1 LKEGKLMK
9 RTGATPKIALLCHL
23 EPSLEQELKA
33 ALAHPSIH
41 MDTVPCQDTGFVQ
54 SSANHAGVVFC
65 PFSRDLATLLEAT
78 KDSRIPV
85 IVVTRTPETREWLD
99 AMEAGAFDYCSAPF
113 EPRQL
118 QWILNSARPRTL
130 SAA

>member
-1 LKEGKLMK
+1 MK
-9 RTGATPKIALLCHL
+9 RSSPPKIALLCHL
-23 EPSLEQELKA
+23 EPSLEQELKT

-41 MDTVPCQDTGFVQ
+41 METVSQASGVPE
-54 SSANHAGVVFC
+54 SSGHAGIVFC
-65 PFSRDLATLLEAT
+65 PFSRDLNALLDATR
-78 KDSRIPV
+78 DSRIPV

-118 QWILNSARPRTL
+118 QWILNSARPRTM

>member
-1 LKEGKLMK
+1 MI
-9 RTGATPKIALLCHL
+9 RTGTTPKIALLCHL
-23 EPSLEQELKA
+23 EPSLENELKV

-41 MDTVPCQDTGFVQ
+41 METVPCQDSVVVKY
-54 SSANHAGVVFC
+54 SADHAGVVFC
-65 PFSRDLATLLEAT
+65 PFSRDLNALLDATR
-78 KDSRIPV
+78 DSRIPV
-85 IVVTRTPETREWLD
+85 IVVTRNPETREWLD

-118 QWILNSARPRTL
+118 QWILDSARPRTL